1 MSEAAPYVR
10 HEVITG
16 HHGDLE
22 FETGLLGYFLYGF
35 CAGQRVHAAR
45 ITDHADT

>member
-1 MSEAAPYVR
+1 MMSEAHYMR

-16 HHGDLE
+16 HHGNLE
-22 FETGLLGYFLYGF
+22 FKAGLLGYFLYGF
-35 CAGQRVHAAR
+35 SAGQRVHTTR